1 MKPRTLED
9 FNTLVEQ
16 YTGEI
21 YSYLWRMLR
30 DHQDAE
36 DVLQETFLRAF
47 KSFPGLRDDSNFRAW
62 LYKIATNAAYTQLK
76 QRTRRESHFAVF
88 IENIQGTNPPP
99 RELVLA
105 VLTAIESLPSK
116 QQASLML
123 RKYQNLSYSEIGN
136 VLNCSPDSARAN
148 VYQALKR
155 LRAEFT
161 EADT

>member
-30 DHQDAE
+30 DPQDAE

-99 RELVLA
+99 RELILA

-123 RKYQNLSYSEIGN
+123 RKYQNLSYPEIGN

>member
-9 FNTLVEQ
+9 FNALVEQ
-16 YTGEI
+16 YTREI

-30 DHQDAE
+30 DPQDAE

-47 KSFPGLRDDSNFRAW
+47 KGFPGLRDDSNFRAW

-76 QRTRRESHFAVF
+76 QRTRRESQVVEF
-88 IENIQGTNPPP
+88 IENIEGTNPLPQ
-99 RELVLA
+99 ELTLA
-105 VLTAIESLPSK
+105 VLTAIESLPPK

-123 RKYQNLSYSEIGN
+123 KKYQNLSYLEIGD
-136 VLNCSPDSARAN
+136 VLDCSPDSARAN

-155 LRAEFT
+155 LRAEFM
-161 EADT
+161 EAGK